1 MTIPKLICF
10 LLFFATLMTAC
21 AVREIPLPP
30 TPTLAASPTAADT
43 FTPAPSPTLTPTL
56 TPTPTPVLV
65 IERGELPPG
74 FSLTVYAEV
83 TQPTS
88 LTFGPDGKLYV
99 ASAGDQRVYSF
110 ADRDGDHR
118 ATLSNTFASGLDTPL
133 GLLWIG
139 NTLYISYKANVV
151 AMQDT
156 NGDGVE
162 DQFKIVVPNLPT
174 GLHQNDG
181 MVLGADGYIYMGLG
195 STCDVCIEDNR
206 LSGSILRFKPDG
218 SDLSVYASGFRNPY
232 DVAFNAAGDL
242 FATDNGR
249 DALGDDIPLEE
260 LNFIRPGLNYGWPDC
275 WDGDA
280 DPECIHQTL
289 AAATFTAHSS
299 VDGLTFYNGDNFPPE
314 YRDNAFV
321 AVLGSYILPNI
332 ERGVKRVILHK
343 GNGAD
348 RPYTGESEWF
358 LKLDNKSSRPRSH
371 RRPGRRPVRRRLC
384 PGFDL
389 SDCLWCAVIGLHRF
403 HQLNAIAKRVKNM
416 RPSITVQG
424 RLAFINFDVLFTA
437 IRQKTVK
444 FIDPQ
449 SRVGFARRVE
459 VCFHTQVNKN
469 NPRLKPCA
477 AALCQRRRF
486 GNFIHPQHIA
496 IKRARFGFLPGRHG
510 NLNMVKS

>member
-1 MTIPKLICF
+1 MKTFQHIGLFLIF
-10 LLFFATLMTAC
+10 VSLAAC
-21 AVREIPLPP
+21 AVREIPPP
-30 TPTLAASPTAADT
+30 TPTLPATLTLAASPTAAAT
-43 FTPAPSPTLTPTL
+43 ETPVPPTPTPIASPSG
-56 TPTPTPVLV
+56 TVTPTPVLV
-65 IERGELPPG
+65 IERGELAPG

-133 GLLWIG
+133 GLLWVG

-232 DVAFNAAGDL
+232 DVAFNASGDL

-249 DALGDDIPLEE
+249 DTLGNDIPLEE
-260 LNFIRPGLNYGWPDC
+260 LNFVRPGLNYGWPDC

-289 AAATFTAHSS
+289 AAATFPAHSS

-321 AVLGSYILPNI
+321 AVLGSYERLSI
-332 ERGVKRVILHK
+332 ERGVKRVLLHK
-343 GNGAD
+343 GDAAD

-358 LKLDNKSSRPRSH
+358 LKLDN
-371 RRPGRRPVRRRLC
+371 
-384 PGFDL
+384 
-389 SDCLWCAVIGLHRF
+389 
-403 HQLNAIAKRVKNM
+403 
-416 RPSITVQG
+416 
-424 RLAFINFDVLFTA
+424 
-437 IRQKTVK
+437 
-444 FIDPQ
+444 Q
-449 SRVGFARRVE
+449 SRALDLTVGPDGGLYVADYAQGLIYRIVYGA
-459 VCFHTQVNKN
+459 
-469 NPRLKPCA
+469 P
-477 AALCQRRRF
+477 
-486 GNFIHPQHIA
+486 
-496 IKRARFGFLPGRHG
+496 
-510 NLNMVKS
+510 